1 MGIKKYYIETYG
13 CQMNVADSEL
23 VAGLL
28 KRQNYRSTDSPAE
41 ADIILVNTCSVRQN
55 AEQRALARLA
65 QFKYY
70 KEQNPELILGLIGC
84 VAQRDRGKLLKEKQ
98 FIDLVLG
105 PDTYRRLPEIVANK
119 TLPLIDTH
127 LSKEETYQD
136 LLPFRQTRVN
146 AWVSIM
152 RGCNKFCSFCI
163 VPFVRGRERSRPV
176 DSIINEIRQ
185 AVSNGF
191 QEITLLGQN
200 VNSYQYHE
208 FRFPELLTAVAGVK
222 GVKRIRFTSPH
233 PADVD
238 DRMLQVMSESEN
250 ICHHIHLPLQAGS
263 AAVLQRMNRGYTPE
277 QYLDLV
283 QKIRKYLPD
292 CAISTDIIVGFPG
305 ETDGDFNQTLYIMD
319 QVIFDN
325 AFMFKYSV
333 RPGTQAAKMIDD
345 VTNDEKAE
353 RLNQV
358 IMKQKEHTLI
368 RNQALIGSRQLV
380 LIDGL
385 SKKNKQE
392 VIGRTDSNKQ
402 VVIKAGSAQIGD
414 LIRVDIID
422 AAGVSLFGRIH
433 L

>member
-1 MGIKKYYIETYG
+1 MVVKKYYIETYG
-13 CQMNVADSEL
+13 CQMNFADSEL

-28 KRQNYRSTDSPAE
+28 NRQNYQLTDIPAE

-55 AEQRALARLA
+55 AEQRALARLS

-70 KEQNPELILGLIGC
+70 KKQNPDLILGLIGC
-84 VAQRDRGKLLKEKQ
+84 VAQRDGGNLIKEKR

-105 PDTYRRLPEIVANK
+105 PDTYRQLPDIVEK
-119 TLPLIDTH
+119 KKLPLIDTH

-136 LLPFRQTRVN
+136 LLPFRQSQVN

-163 VPFVRGRERSRPV
+163 VPYVRGRERSRPI
-176 DSIINEIRQ
+176 DSIIREIRQ
-185 AVSNGF
+185 AVSEGF

-208 FRFPELLTAVAGVK
+208 FRFPQLLKAVAGIE

-233 PADVD
+233 PGDVD
-238 DRMLQVMSESEN
+238 DQMLLVMSESEN

-263 AAVLQRMNRGYTPE
+263 AAVLNRMNRGYTPE

-305 ETDGDFNQTLYIMD
+305 ETDEDFNQTLYIMD

-333 RPGTQAAKMIDD
+333 RPGTKAAKMEND
-345 VTNDEKAE
+345 VTSEEKAE

-368 RNQALIGSRQLV
+368 RNQALIGSQQMV
-380 LIDGL
+380 LIDGY

-414 LIRVDIID
+414 FVNVDIID
-422 AAGVSLFGRIH
+422 AAGVSLFGMIH
-433 L
+433 

>member
-1 MGIKKYYIETYG
+1 MVVKKYYIETYG

-28 KRQNYRSTDSPAE
+28 NRQNYRLTDSSAE

-65 QFKYY
+65 QFKHY

-84 VAQRDRGKLLKEKQ
+84 VAQRDRGNLIKEKQ

-105 PDTYRRLPEIVANK
+105 PDTYRQLPDILKKNQLPQIDVRL
-119 TLPLIDTH
+119 
-127 LSKEETYQD
+127 SREETYQD
-136 LLPFRQTRVN
+136 LLPFRQTQVN

-163 VPFVRGRERSRPV
+163 VPYVRGRERSRPV

-185 AVSNGF
+185 AVSAGF

-208 FRFPELLTAVAGVK
+208 FRFPELLKAVADIK

-233 PADVD
+233 PEDVD
-238 DRMLQVMSESEN
+238 DQMLLVMSESEN

-263 AAVLQRMNRGYTPE
+263 ADVLRRMNRGYAPE
-277 QYLDLV
+277 KYLDLV

-305 ETDGDFNQTLYIMD
+305 ETDEDFNQTLYIMD
-319 QVIFDN
+319 RVIFDN

-333 RPGTQAAKMIDD
+333 RPGTKAAKMKND

-414 LIRVDIID
+414 FVNVEIID
-422 AAGVSLFGRIH
+422 AAGVSLFGIIH
-433 L
+433 